1 MKDTMND
8 VERTTVRE
16 ESLKEDLL
24 KRLARVEGQVRG
36 VTKMVE
42 DDVYCDK
49 VLHQISA
56 IRASLEAV
64 GKLVLENHL
73 RCCFVERVQAGDTK
87 VVDELMVT
95 VKTLLK

>member
-1 MKDTMND
+1 MEHHDLSA
-8 VERTTVRE
+8 ERTTHRE
-16 ESLKEDLL
+16 EDLKVDLL
-24 KRLARVEGQVRG
+24 KRLNRIEGQVRG
-36 VTKMVE
+36 VSKMVA
-42 DDVYCDK
+42 DDVYCDQ
-49 VLHQISA
+49 VLHQVAA

-73 RCCFVERVQAGDTK
+73 RSCFVERVQAGDTQ

>member
-1 MKDTMND
+1 MESTH
-8 VERTTVRE
+8 RTTARDE
-16 ESLKEDLL
+16 DLKTDLL
-24 KRLARVEGQVRG
+24 KRLNRIEGQVRG
-36 VTKMVE
+36 VSKMVE
-42 DDVYCDK
+42 DDAYCDH
-49 VLHQISA
+49 VLHQVSA

-73 RCCFVERVQAGDTK
+73 RCCFVERVQAGDTT